1 MAFEVFYKDYYYDYL
16 TDTLSWQTNGTTQ
29 TLRGFSVKITE
40 MESKRLNN
48 ALKNRDEEFIISKND
63 IKGLYK
69 AMRQA
74 FTTQFDRNL
83 MNEVVRFAPVAAPFE
98 DYVVSETGYIMC
110 TPIVEHIK
118 HVGREH
124 YRARKWKIVSSYNDR
139 NGKLAVVLHKARNKK
154 CRVSVKA
161 AKIVYDSFH
170 EKTPKFTRFD
180 YIDGNTQNIALSNL
194 RIKPPKKQD
203 QYRKSN
209 ILFY

>member
-1 MAFEVFYKDYYYDYL
+1 MAFEVFYKDYHYDYL
-16 TDTLSWQTNGTTQ
+16 TDTLSWQSNGTTQ

-40 MESKRLNN
+40 MEAKRLNN
-48 ALKNRDEEFIISKND
+48 ELKNRDEEFIITKND

-118 HVGREH
+118 RVGREH
-124 YRARKWKIVSSYNDR
+124 YRARKWKIVRSYNDR
-139 NGKLAVVLHKARNKK
+139 NGKIAVILHDSRNRK
-154 CRVSVKA
+154 RRIGVQA

-194 RIKPPKKQD
+194 RIKQPKKQD